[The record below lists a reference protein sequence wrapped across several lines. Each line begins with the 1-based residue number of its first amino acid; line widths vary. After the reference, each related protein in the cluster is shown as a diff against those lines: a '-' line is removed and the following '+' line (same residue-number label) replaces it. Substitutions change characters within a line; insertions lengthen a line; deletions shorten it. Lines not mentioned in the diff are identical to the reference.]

1 MIWRSISSATD
12 TTIRSPV
19 PPIERLV
26 PVIPANWYSKY
37 SAINGVTAIKPS
49 TNEPKIWFNSLKS
62 LAEVL
67 NENNT
72 RLLNIIEKMNPL
84 SVKELSELSD
94 RKASNLSRT
103 LKTLER
109 YGIVELKRENKTV
122 RPIVKANSFHIE
134 YNCA

>member
-1 MIWRSISSATD
+1 MKAIKVGIM
-12 TTIRSPV
+12 
-19 PPIERLV
+19 
-26 PVIPANWYSKY
+26 PADKFQQRIIDIAAGRY
-37 SAINGVTAIKPS
+37 KPS